1 MSEEI
6 KLTIIPEDIEETEST
21 ESVIVNPQTQEPNNE
36 ITSLDEYDIISSQTG
51 IDDRL
56 LIERTYMECQ
66 NDTAKTIMKLLNIL
80 PEEIHKEPTDIDI
93 FRNILDEKDK
103 IYHDM
108 MARNKRQ

>member
-1 MSEEI
+1 
-6 KLTIIPEDIEETEST
+6 
-21 ESVIVNPQTQEPNNE
+21 
-36 ITSLDEYDIISSQTG
+36 
-51 IDDRL
+51 
-56 LIERTYMECQ
+56 
-66 NDTAKTIMKLLNIL
+66 MKLLNIL